1 MEVSTCEGVAITTL
15 AERQTFFMG
24 LGVESPTHT
33 VHIHDMDTTA
43 HHIARHCLLQST
55 RRAARAVTAAYEAHL
70 APTGL
75 SAGQFTLLTALAVA
89 PVPSIA
95 ELGRRIGADRT
106 TVSRLLAPLKARAL
120 VGPGETRTALALT
133 AQGTALYREAIPLWE
148 AAQAELLARLGEDEA
163 TSLRATLAR
172 F

>member
-1 MEVSTCEGVAITTL
+1 MITTSVGTLRIPKRAATSASASVSTLISST
-15 AERQTFFMG
+15 
-24 LGVESPTHT
+24 SP
-33 VHIHDMDTTA
+33 
-43 HHIARHCLLQST
+43 
-55 RRAARAVTAAYEAHL
+55 RAVTAAYEAHL